1 MERVE
6 FLMLRLLEQY
16 RRQESTAS
24 LIAALGR
31 IEQELLLS
39 LSVDNNTYSDEEEN
53 HFDVQNEVIQPI
65 PETDVD
71 NILPIVEVAEAIIE
85 PKPIPL
91 PVVEILQV
99 QIKEEVVI
107 PVVRTP
113 LVPPVN
119 PLPVVQQEINEQHS
133 MGSTEVAQQLQ
144 EIAIKDLRKAIGI
157 NDKYLFIN
165 ELFGGDEKVFEQSIK
180 TIQQFNIFAEADFWV
195 KKELAATYR
204 WNTTMPVVQQF
215 MQLVKRRFA

>member
-53 HFDVQNEVIQPI
+53 HFDVQNEVIQPVPTTI
-65 PETDVD
+65 KD
-71 NILPIVEVAEAIIE
+71 NVLPIVEVVEAVIQ
-85 PKPIPL
+85 PKPL
-91 PVVEILQV
+91 PIEEVLQV
-99 QIKEEVVI
+99 YIQEEVIV
-107 PVVRTP
+107 PVARPP
-113 LVPPVN
+113 LVPPLH
-119 PLPVVQQEINEQHS
+119 PLPIVMQEINEQHS

-144 EIAIKDLRKAIGI
+144 EIPIKDLRKAIGI

-180 TIQQFNIFAEADFWV
+180 TIQQFNIYAEAEFWV
-195 KKELAATYR
+195 KKELLGKYQ
-204 WNTTMPVVQQF
+204 WNTTLPVVQQF

>member
-39 LSVDNNTYSDEEEN
+39 LSVDNNTYSDADEIHLAEQPELIQY
-53 HFDVQNEVIQPI
+53 HPEVVVPQPM
-65 PETDVD
+65 
-71 NILPIVEVAEAIIE
+71 PIV
-85 PKPIPL
+85 
-91 PVVEILQV
+91 QV
-99 QIKEEVVI
+99 DEI
-107 PVVRTP
+107 PVQS
-113 LVPPVN
+113 N
-119 PLPVVQQEINEQHS
+119 PLPIAEIVTVKPDVEVIVPVARAPLIPPLNPLPTVAQEINEQHS
-133 MGSTEVAQQLQ
+133 VGSTEVAQQLQ

-165 ELFGGDEKVFEQSIK
+165 ELFGGNEHVFEQSIK

-195 KKELAATYR
+195 KKELAATYQ
-204 WNTTMPVVQQF
+204 WDFTLSVVQQF